1 MADADDNQNEKI
13 ENDGGYEVGYRKP
26 PKSSRF
32 QKGEVGNPKGRPKG
46 SKNFKTQVRDALRST
61 VRIKRDG
68 KLKKVSSQE
77 ATLQTLFEQALVKR
91 NMRAIQAVLELGRL
105 YDDEEP
111 GAEMSALS
119 DQDDA
124 LLKAFI
130 ERHANEKL
138 EENENEEDDGCEDE

>member
-1 MADADDNQNEKI
+1 MADADDNQNQKI
-13 ENDGGYEVGYRKP
+13 ENDGGYEVGYGKP
-26 PKSSRF
+26 PKASRF
-32 QKGEVGNPKGRPKG
+32 QKGQVGNPKGRPPG
-46 SKNFKTQVRDALRST
+46 AKNFKTNVRNALNSP
-61 VRIKRDG
+61 VRMKLDG

-77 ATLQTLFEQALVKR
+77 ATLKTLFEQALVKR

-111 GAEMSALS
+111 ASEVSALS

-124 LLKAFI
+124 LLKAFV

-138 EENENEEDDGCEDE
+138 EENEDEEDDGCEDE